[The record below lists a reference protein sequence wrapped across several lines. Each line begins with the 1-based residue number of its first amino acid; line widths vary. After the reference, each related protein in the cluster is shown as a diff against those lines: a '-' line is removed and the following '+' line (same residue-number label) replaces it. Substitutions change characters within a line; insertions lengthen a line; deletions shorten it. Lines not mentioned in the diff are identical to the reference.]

1 MRAYY
6 DLHIHSCLSPCA
18 DNDMTPNNIVN
29 MAKLANLTMI
39 ALTDH
44 NSTKNCKAAVEIG
57 KKVGVLVIPGM
68 ELCTIEEV
76 HVVCLFP
83 TIEKAETF
91 EAALSQKRIRVRNRP
106 EIFGDQIIMDE
117 LDREIGREEF
127 LLVNAINISIG
138 EVTHLVKE
146 YAGAAFPAHIDKGS
160 YSVLSSLGEIPPEAE
175 FKTVEI
181 FRKQNVEKLLKE
193 HKKLSK
199 MSILFNSDAHTL
211 GQIGEKEKS
220 IFLDEIS
227 IEALLAKINGNEIEE
242 TV

>member
-91 EAALSQKRIRVRNRP
+91 EAALSQKRIRVKNRP

-117 LDREIGREEF
+117 FDREIGREKF
-127 LLVNAINISIG
+127 LLINAINISIG
-138 EVTHLVKE
+138 EVTHLVKK
-146 YAGAAFPAHIDKGS
+146 YAGAAFPAHIDKES
-160 YSVLSSLGEIPPEAE
+160 YSVLSSLGEIPPEAK

-211 GQIGEKEKS
+211 GQIGANEKS

-227 IEALLAKINGNEIEE
+227 IEALLAKINGNETEE
-242 TV
+242 TA

>member
-175 FKTVEI
+175 FKTVEV

-242 TV
+242 TA

>member
-91 EAALSQKRIRVRNRP
+91 EAALSKKRIRVKNRP

-117 LDREIGREEF
+117 FDREIGREEF
-127 LLVNAINISIG
+127 LLINAINISIG
-138 EVTHLVKE
+138 EVTRLVKE

-193 HKKLSK
+193 HKNLSE
-199 MSILFNSDAHTL
+199 MNILFNSDAHTL
-211 GQIGEKEKS
+211 GQIGEKEAS
-220 IFLDEIS
+220 VFLDEIS
-227 IEALLAKINGNEIEE
+227 IEALLAKMNGRKTGE
-242 TV
+242 TA